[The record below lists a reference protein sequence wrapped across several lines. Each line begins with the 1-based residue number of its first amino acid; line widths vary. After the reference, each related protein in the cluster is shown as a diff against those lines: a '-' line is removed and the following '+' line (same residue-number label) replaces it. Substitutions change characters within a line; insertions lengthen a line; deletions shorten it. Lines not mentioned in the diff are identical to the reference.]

1 VKTWRV
7 EISRTHERTNR
18 TEREHTIVPA
28 PSLEAAI
35 DFCKWTD
42 GMYPPIE
49 PFLSTI
55 WKYDGRE
62 ATATERDAYYANL
75 DADERTR

>member
-1 VKTWRV
+1 MKTWRV
-7 EISRTHERTNR
+7 EISSTYKRTGK
-18 TEREHTIVPA
+18 TEKEFTTVPA

-49 PFLSTI
+49 PFTSTI
-55 WKYDGRE
+55 WKYKGRE
-62 ATATERDAYYANL
+62 ATATERDAYFANL